1 MIKSKGWDWK
11 TVKGNSELIWKE
23 PSIEAYYLVDRW
35 KDIEKNKLLDLGCG
49 IGRHSILFGMNDF
62 DVFCFDI
69 SKDGLEKTRKWGL
82 KLGLEFDY
90 QEGDMLNLPYSD
102 NSFDNIMC
110 YNVIS
115 HTDTIGVKKIIS
127 EIKRV
132 LKDDGE
138 CFLTLCSKETWGY
151 KQDWPEVDQNT
162 KLRMEEGPEY
172 KVPHFYADYNLI
184 KELFKDFEIISLRHV
199 EEIYEKNNSTT
210 SSWHYHILIKNK
222 KTN

>member
-1 MIKSKGWDWK
+1 
-11 TVKGNSELIWKE
+11 
-23 PSIEAYYLVDRW
+23 
-35 KDIEKNKLLDLGCG
+35 
-49 IGRHSILFGMNDF
+49 MNDF

-69 SKDGLEKTRKWGL
+69 SSDGLEKTKAWATKLDL
-82 KLGLEFDY
+82 KFNY
-90 QEGDMLNLPYSD
+90 QEGDMLNLPYKD
-102 NSFDNIMC
+102 NVFDNIIC

-115 HTDTIGVKKIIS
+115 HSDTIGVKKIIS

-132 LKDDGE
+132 LKSGGE
-138 CFLTLCSKETWGY
+138 CFITLCSKETWGY
-151 KQDWPEVDQNT
+151 KQDWPKVDQNT

-172 KVPHFYADYNLI
+172 KVPHFYADYDLI

-199 EEIYEKNNSTT
+199 EEIYEKNNGTT